1 MLAQADAIV
10 RVTAIGVA
18 DPPPSQ
24 RRGRETKTIRFEV
37 LEVLK
42 GELPRATLLLTGRL
56 VDHDDFNDHSPP
68 HQLRPSGRSGS
79 CYTDEYRAGREYLLL
94 LKKSTEDVFWTTRW
108 YPLGPVNEQ
117 LTGPEDAW
125 LRWVRA
131 NVK

>member
-1 MLAQADAIV
+1 M
-10 RVTAIGVA
+10 
-18 DPPPSQ
+18 
-24 RRGRETKTIRFEV
+24 

-42 GELPRATLLLTGRL
+42 GERPLATLLLAGRL
-56 VDHDDFNDHSPP
+56 VDYDDFNDHSPP
-68 HQLRPSGRSGS
+68 HQVRPSGRAGS

-125 LRWVRA
+125 LQWVRA